1 MEIIMS
7 LSGKALMVTGASR
20 GIGLAIATGAIAQG
34 ARVAGVARTISPELK
49 AAGAHPVP
57 VDLATGEGP
66 GEAVRQA
73 VDMLGGLDVL
83 INNVGAFDARLDGFG
98 AITDAQWQHTFEVNF
113 FSAVRAIRAAL
124 PSLLERQ
131 GAIVNVSSI
140 RGRFPQPPTVDYGTS
155 KAALT
160 NLGKALAEELGPR
173 GVRVN
178 SVSPGPTRTPAWE
191 SETGIGATLA
201 AANGTTVT
209 ELLAGLPAK
218 AGFNTGRLTEPDEVA
233 ALVLF
238 LASGQARNIN
248 GADYIIDGG
257 QSKTA

>member
-1 MEIIMS
+1 MS
-7 LSGKALMVTGASR
+7 LSGKAVLVTGASQ
-20 GIGLAIATGAIAQG
+20 GIGLATVTDAIAQG
-34 ARVAGVARTISPELK
+34 ARVVGVARTARPELK
-49 AAGAHPVP
+49 ATGAHPVE
-57 VDLATGEGP
+57 VDLATAEGP
-66 GEAVRQA
+66 AEAVRQA
-73 VDMLGGLDVL
+73 TDVLGGIDVL
-83 INNVGAFDARLDGFG
+83 INNVGAFDARLEGFG

-131 GAIVNVSSI
+131 GAVVNVSSI
-140 RGRFPQPPTVDYGTS
+140 RARFPQPGTVDYGAS

-173 GVRVN
+173 GVRIN
-178 SVSPGPTRTPAWE
+178 TVSPGPTRTPAWE
-191 SETGIGATLA
+191 SEHGIGATLA
-201 AANGTTVT
+201 AASGSTV
-209 ELLAGLPAK
+209 EEFLSGFPAK
-218 AGFNTGRLTEPDEVA
+218 AGFNTGRLTEPAEVA

-257 QSKTA
+257 QSKTV